1 MDEPRLSMGGWIPP
15 EQGVQAP
22 DLYAAWL
29 HQHGYEDSPVRR
41 AEFAGDELET
51 LEEE

>member
-15 EQGVQAP
+15 DNGLSAA
-22 DLYAAWL
+22 DAYAKWL
-29 HQHGYEDSPVRR
+29 HDNGYEDSPERR

-51 LEEE
+51 LEED